1 MASDQGFVDFV
12 HDQLGRSRHIS
23 FRKMF
28 GEYAMYYDGKVVA
41 LVCNNQVFVKP
52 TAGGRAMLRQVT
64 EGLPY
69 PGARPHLLIDS
80 QLEEPDFALRLVQV
94 IARELPAQTLKTEAQ
109 RTVRLK
115 KSPAK
120 HPARR

>member
-41 LVCNNQVFVKP
+41 LICDNQLFVKP

-64 EGLPY
+64 EGCPY
-69 PGARPHLLIDS
+69 PGAQPHLLIDS
-80 QLEEPDFALRLVQV
+80 QLEGPDFALKLVQV
-94 IARELPAQTLKTEAQ
+94 TASELPAPIA
-109 RTVRLK
+109 RK
-115 KSPAK
+115 KSKTKAIGK
-120 HPARR
+120 SGAARK

>member
-41 LVCNNQVFVKP
+41 LICDNQLFIKP

-64 EGLPY
+64 EGCPY
-69 PGARPHLLIDS
+69 PGAKPHLLIDS
-80 QLEEPDFALRLVQV
+80 QLEEPDFALKLVQV
-94 IARELPAQTLKTEAQ
+94 TASELPLPVARQ
-109 RTVRLK
+109 
-115 KSPAK
+115 KSKAK
-120 HPARR
+120 AARKHGVARK